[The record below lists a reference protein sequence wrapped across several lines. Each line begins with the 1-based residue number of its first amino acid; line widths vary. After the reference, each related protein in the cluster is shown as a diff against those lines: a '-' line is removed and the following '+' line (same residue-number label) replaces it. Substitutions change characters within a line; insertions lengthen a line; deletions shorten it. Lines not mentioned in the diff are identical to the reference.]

1 MALPVLRLFVPAL
14 KNMSDFILPL
24 IIFQGIDALTPARL
38 RSALVR
44 GDFLR
49 LTITG

>member
-1 MALPVLRLFVPAL
+1 MALPVLRLLVVTL
-14 KNMSDFILPL
+14 KKMSDFILPL
-24 IIFQGIDALTPARL
+24 IIFQGIDALAPMRL